1 MLLHEGMGPRQ
12 SMVHE
17 LMDTLYFGNLDRI
30 KGVKAYRKVKTAEDR
45 DAYMVPFAR
54 DKECFGAIMVHSPRR
69 IEVFYNMKGRKIK
82 AKCPSL
88 YETKRFMV
96 KTFVQP

>member
-1 MLLHEGMGPRQ
+1 MIYHEGMGPRQ

-17 LMDTLYFGNLDRI
+17 LLDTLFFGSLDRV
-30 KGVKAYRKVKTAEDR
+30 KGVAAYRKVKTAEDK

-54 DKECFGAIMVHSPRR
+54 DKECFGAIMVHSPKK
-69 IEVFYNMKGRKIK
+69 IEVFYNMKGKKIK

-88 YETKRFMV
+88 YDTKRFMV

>member
-1 MLLHEGMGPRQ
+1 MLFLDGMGPRQ
-12 SMVHE
+12 SIVHE

-30 KGVKAYRKVKTAEDR
+30 KNVESYKKVKTAKDK

-54 DKECFGAIMVHSPRR
+54 GKDCFGAIMVHSPRR